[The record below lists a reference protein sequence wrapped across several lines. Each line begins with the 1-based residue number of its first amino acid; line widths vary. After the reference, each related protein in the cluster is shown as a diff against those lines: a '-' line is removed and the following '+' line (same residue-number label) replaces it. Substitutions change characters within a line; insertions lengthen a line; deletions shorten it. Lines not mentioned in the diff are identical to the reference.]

1 MRSRWFTA
9 RYRTGSVSRN
19 RYTYLAP
26 PGVIAFAHRGG
37 AGDWPENT
45 WPAFDHAV
53 RLGYRYL
60 ETDVH
65 ATSDGRLLAFHDAV
79 LDRVTTGS
87 GPVARLP
94 WSVVKHA
101 RVAGTHE
108 IVQLEDLLGSLPDAF
123 VNIDAKHDNVIE
135 PLVRAIERTAAH
147 GRVCIASFSDKRL
160 AALRARLGE
169 RVCTSAGPKAVA
181 ALRLKSI
188 GMRVSVPAIACVQ
201 VPISMRGVPVV
212 DRRFVD
218 AAHAS
223 GAAVHVWTVDD
234 PQTMH
239 RLIDLGVDGIMTD
252 RPSVLR
258 AVLEARGLW
267 PA

>member
-1 MRSRWFTA
+1 MSRD
-9 RYRTGSVSRN
+9 RYA
-19 RYTYLAP
+19 YLDLA
-26 PGVIAFAHRGG
+26 GVIPFAHRGG

-45 WPAFDHAV
+45 MPAFEHAV
-53 RLGYRYL
+53 TLGYRYL

-94 WSVVKHA
+94 WSVVRHA
-101 RVAGTHE
+101 RVAGTHD
-108 IVQLEDLLGSLPDAF
+108 IVLLEDLLGSFRDAF

-135 PLVRAIERTAAH
+135 PLVQAIERTASH
-147 GRVCIASFSDKRL
+147 DRVCLASFSDKRL
-160 AALRARLGE
+160 VALRARLGD
-169 RVCTSAGPKAVA
+169 RVCMSAGPKTVA

-188 GMRVSVPAIACVQ
+188 GARISVPPIACVQ
-201 VPISMRGVPVV
+201 VPIALRGVRVV

-218 AAHAS
+218 TAHAL

-234 PQTMH
+234 PATMH

-252 RPSVLR
+252 RPAVLR
-258 AVLEARGLW
+258 NVLEDRGLW
-267 PA
+267 H